1 MADDSKLSVGNMVE
15 FAMGLSMASL
25 FANAMGT
32 TFKNTARMMDNDQV
46 GAPPKYI
53 YVIVDG
59 QQKGPLTVGDITEM
73 IRSGEV
79 TPQTYMWKP
88 GMAEWKHAKDITDI
102 SPTFDINPPKA
113 PKAK

>member
-1 MADDSKLSVGNMVE
+1 MGDNSKLSVDNMME
-15 FAMGLSMASL
+15 LAMGLSMASL

-46 GAPPKYI
+46 AAPPRYI
-53 YVIVDG
+53 YVIVNG
-59 QQKGPLTVGDITEM
+59 EQKGPLTLGDITDM

-88 GMAEWKHAKDITDI
+88 GMAEWRLAKDITDI

-113 PKAK
+113 PKTK